1 MQSFEE
7 YRDQFIKASM
17 EGQNSIGQAKR
28 DAEAQDLIIFVPNIN
43 AYSEEELDELYDKYM
58 GMTKPF
64 RRKADWITL
73 QYFGMSNQ
81 TLYEIMKSIKLLDNK
96 RPDVSMNNA
105 SGSSDDPIF
114 LESSDDPTL
123 EAILEFN
130 KKMNQFHY
138 GLARNGKVPP
148 DKTVNTTVEDYNKY
162 WKMAS
167 PEQFEKQNGGICW
180 DFVTYQADYF
190 KKHFKDVLRVNT
202 FIIIWDKGPDYPTHT
217 FMLFDYKGRTYH
229 FESSFGKIQGVWEGN
244 QRDLFSHI
252 IDAMNEDPNKYDYA
266 IKPYDALDNSL
277 IGMNCEEYMNYM
289 YSIKAS
295 VNHTFSK
302 NYKVNKIESAPINE
316 MYMDD
321 MPDATDHPN
330 IRYVSAADD
339 INVGNVLNDFSP
351 TPAQIKDAEA
361 WEKKTDFILMPLHT
375 ETLGILEK
383 YWDLFNLMTH
393 KHRRVSDW
401 KCQEIFG
408 TTNMQFYLWIKS
420 TFNKEHD
427 NRMGNVNI
435 YEYSLIR
442 RYVNRLVEEKDRM
455 ALIEGLVNLAGISG
469 NYDSIVAGDIISDAI
484 SKYDGLSPSLVSPDI
499 NMNDLPMYT
508 PDEIDDGIK
517 QMNPDL
523 DATGYLM
530 EKWLKE
536 YKQFFETGVAS
547 QEFKDLNKARVKE
560 LNEIHNGF
568 VKATH
573 YEILQCGWSP
583 YVEFSGKNRAL
594 ADRRIKAILR
604 NKHAQP
610 TPLKE
615 ADEKLLFKEGT
626 EIGNSHN
633 MKMVREWAN
642 GTKKSNLQI
651 TIDLI
656 KPINQ

>member
-28 DAEAQDLIIFVPNIN
+28 DAEAQDLVIFVPNIN

-96 RPDVSMNNA
+96 RPNASMNNA

-114 LESSDDPTL
+114 L
-123 EAILEFN
+123 
-130 KKMNQFHY
+130 
-138 GLARNGKVPP
+138 
-148 DKTVNTTVEDYNKY
+148 
-162 WKMAS
+162 
-167 PEQFEKQNGGICW
+167 
-180 DFVTYQADYF
+180 
-190 KKHFKDVLRVNT
+190 
-202 FIIIWDKGPDYPTHT
+202 
-217 FMLFDYKGRTYH
+217 
-229 FESSFGKIQGVWEGN
+229 
-244 QRDLFSHI
+244 
-252 IDAMNEDPNKYDYA
+252 
-266 IKPYDALDNSL
+266 
-277 IGMNCEEYMNYM
+277 
-289 YSIKAS
+289 
-295 VNHTFSK
+295 
-302 NYKVNKIESAPINE
+302 E

-361 WEKKTDFILMPLHT
+361 WEKETDFILMPLHT

-427 NRMGNVNI
+427 NRMGDVNI

-469 NYDSIVAGDIISDAI
+469 NYDSIVAGDIISDTI

-547 QEFKDLNKARVKE
+547 QEFKDLNKTRVKE
-560 LNEIHNGF
+560 LKEIHNGF